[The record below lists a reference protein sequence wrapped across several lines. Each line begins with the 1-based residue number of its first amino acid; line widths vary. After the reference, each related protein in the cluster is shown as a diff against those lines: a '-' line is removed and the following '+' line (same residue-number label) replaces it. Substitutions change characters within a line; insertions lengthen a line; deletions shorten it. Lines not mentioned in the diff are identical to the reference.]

1 MKRGMILYV
10 TEGKEVVGAH
20 SDRPDLK
27 AMVSW
32 LGVDAIRLATSE
44 EEIAY
49 GWWQLIT
56 RGMQQVSCMKAAYNA
71 GLHRLIHSGSLD
83 GADLIIGPVFSYHLE
98 QIAGWAAGGRE
109 LNGRAPRAVG
119 TS

>member
-10 TEGKEVVGAH
+10 TEGKEEVGMH

-27 AMVSW
+27 AMVTW
-32 LGVDAIRLATSE
+32 LGVDAIRLAISE

-56 RGMQQVSCMKAAYNA
+56 HGMQQVSCMKAAYNA
-71 GLHRLIHSGSLD
+71 DLHRLIPFGEPLRLC
-83 GADLIIGPVFSYHLE
+83 G
-98 QIAGWAAGGRE
+98 
-109 LNGRAPRAVG
+109 
-119 TS
+119 

>member
-10 TEGKEVVGAH
+10 TEGKEEAGMY

-27 AMVSW
+27 AMVNW

-56 RGMQQVSCMKAAYNA
+56 HGMQQVSCMKAAYNA
-71 GLHRLIHSGSLD
+71 GLHRLIPFGEPLRLC
-83 GADLIIGPVFSYHLE
+83 G
-98 QIAGWAAGGRE
+98 
-109 LNGRAPRAVG
+109 
-119 TS
+119 